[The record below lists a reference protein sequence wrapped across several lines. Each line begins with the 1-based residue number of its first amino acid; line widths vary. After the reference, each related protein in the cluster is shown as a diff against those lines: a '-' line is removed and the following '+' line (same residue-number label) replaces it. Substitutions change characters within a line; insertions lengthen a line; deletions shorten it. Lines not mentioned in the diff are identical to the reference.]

1 MGHNHNHNNNHNH
14 NHNHNNN
21 NNNNRRPYDP
31 CNLRCFFGSSIIYN
45 IFMILYPHAG
55 PWPAVGHKPKKKY
68 IYIYIYPA
76 TWGVL
81 RTWHMASSSLPRI
94 PASTTL
100 AGEQGSI
107 TCSVFFPGWL
117 VFFCPWLIKHP
128 YQSISSD
135 IWNGWYQL
143 LSSHHQEVGIQP
155 HY

>member
-1 MGHNHNHNNNHNH
+1 MGHNHNHH
-14 NHNHNNN
+14 

-31 CNLRCFFGSSIIYN
+31 CNLRCFLAFPCAPLLSIIYLWS
-45 IFMILYPHAG
+45 FTLKRAPG
-55 PWPAVGHKPKKKY
+55 RLSGVSPY
-68 IYIYIYPA
+68 IYIYLYIYTYPA